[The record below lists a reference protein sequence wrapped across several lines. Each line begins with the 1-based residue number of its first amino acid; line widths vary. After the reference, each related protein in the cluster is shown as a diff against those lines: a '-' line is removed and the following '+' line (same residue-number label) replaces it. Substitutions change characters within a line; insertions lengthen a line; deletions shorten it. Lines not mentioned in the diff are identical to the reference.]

1 MGRWLNTSINFNWNT
16 IIIRIGWITCIKSV
30 WFAFGKNI
38 DRKITHSL
46 WAKYPLSLSLL
57 QASKPLSTISLKCHI
72 KSNTFHRINVSSN
85 WNAHLILIWSNSLF
99 LYWNLTPKPFWFRCT
114 IISEHSNP
122 FKWFQFNRK

>member
-30 WFAFGKNI
+30 WFAIGKNI

-57 QASKPLSTISLKCHI
+57 QARKSLSTISSKCHI
-72 KSNTFHRINVSSN
+72 KLNTFHRINVSSN